1 MFETIQGIIAD
12 RMDIDADKVTAES
25 TFADLA
31 IDSLDMVEIT
41 MDLEEAF
48 SITIDPKT
56 PMENVAD
63 LIAYI
68 EKAKAEG

>member
-1 MFETIQGIIAD
+1 MFETIQNIIAD
-12 RMDIDADKVTAES
+12 RMDIDAETITKDS
-25 TFADLA
+25 TFADLS

-56 PMENVAD
+56 PMENVAE

-68 EKAKAEG
+68 EKAKG